1 MERFAGDIDPSAA
14 IIFRDYF
21 PLETSLMIAA
31 VRELVYAGD
40 TYSTQSWIL
49 AQGHLDMHP
58 RLAQVLDIWEVNNDF
73 FFTVE
78 LFSDVLVMSSSI
90 TMVNMKVTLPLPQG
104 NILVFSAT
112 SVLMQPVRYAERQ
125 DGTADVS
132 LLL

>member
-58 RLAQVLDIWEVNNDF
+58 RLAQVLDIWEVNNGF
-73 FFTVE
+73 FFTKCCRTHAPWGPHHTYTCE
-78 LFSDVLVMSSSI
+78 GSEI
-90 TMVNMKVTLPLPQG
+90 KWQ
-104 NILVFSAT
+104 
-112 SVLMQPVRYAERQ
+112 
-125 DGTADVS
+125 
-132 LLL
+132 